1 MRADENKVS
10 NKFKIV
16 LTFSSMETR
25 EDGTMVYRF
34 IDEKTNDGYVH
45 FQIKPSKCANPAAS
59 KMARAFISKMNK
71 YNINDR
77 LRVEAVYREMN
88 DGSIFRDVDNVLY
101 KMPEA
106 R

>member
-1 MRADENKVS
+1 MRIDENRVS
-10 NKFKIV
+10 KKFKIV
-16 LTFSSMETR
+16 LTFSSMETM
-25 EDGTMVYRF
+25 EDGTKVYRF
-34 IDEKTNDGYVH
+34 LDEKTNDGYIHYQV
-45 FQIKPSKCANPAAS
+45 KPSKCANPAAS

-77 LRVEAVYREMN
+77 LRVEAVYREMK
-88 DGSIFRDVDNVLY
+88 DGSIFRDVDNILY